1 MSHYLWQSIWA
12 GHIHAIRGKHLSR
25 TRRKSEDASRAKS
38 SDPWLFH
45 NWELRPPIQLSS
57 FALCDIRLIVIFL
70 EHLHGLVLC
79 ENDSTNQTV
88 RTGTLGKSRQMKPKL
103 WTLWGWYLTKMA
115 SAFYQGCTPTM
126 AVASRWR
133 GLAWYRF
140 LWEIFLMSAAEPSR
154 LRSPRLRTKKGLNKE
169 WTHSGTT

>member
-1 MSHYLWQSIWA
+1 MLPAALFFLPLSISALHLAFSYFNSSGHYLWQSIWA

-103 WTLWGWYLTKMA
+103 RTL
-115 SAFYQGCTPTM
+115 
-126 AVASRWR
+126 
-133 GLAWYRF
+133 
-140 LWEIFLMSAAEPSR
+140 
-154 LRSPRLRTKKGLNKE
+154 
-169 WTHSGTT
+169 